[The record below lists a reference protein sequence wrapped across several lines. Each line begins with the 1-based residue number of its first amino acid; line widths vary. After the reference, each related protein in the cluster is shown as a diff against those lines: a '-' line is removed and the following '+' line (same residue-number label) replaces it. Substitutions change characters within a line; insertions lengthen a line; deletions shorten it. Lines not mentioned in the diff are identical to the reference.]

1 MTEAPLSGTCSG
13 RLVETFEGH
22 TASLR
27 GAVFSPDGR
36 TLYTASSDGSVIAWD
51 VSGGRRL
58 GRPFRYSA
66 RTRKVR
72 TGSAVG
78 PDGLLIAASLIR
90 EFPAGS
96 TVTCSPDGRTLAVGD
111 SDGVTPYDV
120 RTGRQRKQLFGNGTS
135 TQEVDFSGD
144 RKLLASADLMGV
156 VTFWNVAT
164 GDSVA
169 TPPGP
174 AAFCVRF
181 SPDAKLVAVGD
192 SSGRVMLWNAATHK
206 LTGPALVGTAGA
218 TARSTS
224 RRTARR
230 S

>member
-1 MTEAPLSGTCSG
+1 VASFSPDCKTIATGADDGSAAIWNLRSG

-36 TLYTASSDGSVIAWD
+36 ALYTASSDGSVIAWD

-78 PDGLLIAASLIR
+78 PDVLLIAASLIR

-96 TVTCSPDGRTLAVGD
+96 TVTFSPDGRTLAVGD
-111 SDGVTPYDV
+111 SDGV
-120 RTGRQRKQLFGNGTS
+120 
-135 TQEVDFSGD
+135 
-144 RKLLASADLMGV
+144 
-156 VTFWNVAT
+156 
-164 GDSVA
+164 DS
-169 TPPGP
+169 
-174 AAFCVRF
+174 
-181 SPDAKLVAVGD
+181 L
-192 SSGRVMLWNAATHK
+192 
-206 LTGPALVGTAGA
+206 
-218 TARSTS
+218 
-224 RRTARR
+224 
-230 S
+230 